1 MAQVPLRP
9 SQAPNLLI
17 APVEY
22 RQFYQDQ
29 MNNALRLYFNQIDNF
44 TQNVTVPASGTTA
57 NRPTENLQVGQY
69 YFDTSLGYPIYWNGS
84 DWVNAL
90 GEPLIFLTGVKTVGR
105 LGTVT
110 VTTV

>member
-22 RQFYQDQ
+22 RQLYQDQ

-44 TQNVTVPASGTTA
+44 TQNVTVPASGSTA

-90 GEPLIFLTGVKTVGR
+90 GEPLIFLTGVKTIGR
-105 LGTVT
+105 VGTVT